1 MKPGKIT
8 HTVAALLSSIT
19 SPFAHAAVTK
29 AEPSEV
35 KLSKKTEKKS
45 DESNVGVE
53 SLAFAPTRLRSA
65 APAPG
70 KGYSWKQQIVTTVFW
85 IGEEPS
91 ENNPVPNR
99 ASSWD
104 KEWSKSYGGFD
115 DPNPARRRDYI
126 PAKFTPRQNP
136 FYCALPYN
144 DKAATGHRPEASRV
158 VPWFNQAYQ
167 GPAVSVCKDRW
178 IAIRKGNKVAYAQ
191 WEDAGPFRTDHW
203 QYVFGNERPKPNLN
217 KGAGLDVSP
226 AVRDYLG
233 LNETDVT
240 DWQFVD
246 FKDVPR
252 GPWSK
257 LGENNTFVI
266 ADRNAGTRLARAKSS
281 AVRKLHLLP
290 SN

>member
-8 HTVAALLSSIT
+8 HTIAALLSSIT
-19 SPFAHAAVTK
+19 SMFAHGAVSKSEPTK
-29 AEPSEV
+29 M
-35 KLSKKTEKKS
+35 KLSKKSEKKS
-45 DESNVGVE
+45 EASRVGVE
-53 SLAFAPTRLRSA
+53 SLAFAPSQLRSA
-65 APAPG
+65 PPSPG
-70 KGYSWKQQIVTTVFW
+70 DPYPWKRQIVTTVFW
-85 IGEEPS
+85 IGEKPT

-99 ASSWD
+99 SSSWD

-115 DPNPARRRDYI
+115 DPNPARRQDYI
-126 PAKFTPRQNP
+126 PVKFTPRENP

-144 DKAATGHRPEASRV
+144 DKAATGHRPEAPRV
-158 VPWFNQAYQ
+158 VPWFKEAYQ
-167 GPAVSVCKDRW
+167 GPGVSVCKGRW
-178 IAIRKGNKVAYAQ
+178 IAIRKGNKIAYAQ

-266 ADRNAGTRLARAKSS
+266 NDRAEERAVAQAKTAGGGTPRTS
-281 AVRKLHLLP
+281 ATE
-290 SN
+290 

>member
-8 HTVAALLSSIT
+8 HTLTALLSSVT
-19 SPFAHAAVTK
+19 SLFAHEAVTK
-29 AEPSEV
+29 AEPTKV
-35 KLSKKTEKKS
+35 KLSKKSEEKS
-45 DESNVGVE
+45 EESRVRVE
-53 SLAFAPTRLRSA
+53 SLAFTPSHLRSA
-65 APAPG
+65 RPSPG
-70 KGYSWKQQIVTTVFW
+70 EPYPWKRQIVTTVFW
-85 IGEEPS
+85 IGEKPS

-99 ASSWD
+99 SSSWD

-115 DPNPARRRDYI
+115 DPNPARRQDYT
-126 PAKFTPRQNP
+126 PVKFTPRQNP

-144 DKAATGHRPEASRV
+144 DKAASGHRPEAAHV
-158 VPWFNQAYQ
+158 VPWFNDAYQ
-167 GPAVSVCKDRW
+167 GPGVSVCKDRW
-178 IAIRKGNKVAYAQ
+178 IAIRKGNRVAYAQ

-203 QYVFGNERPKPNLN
+203 QYVFGNDRPKPNLN

-226 AVRDYLG
+226 AVREYLG

-266 ADRNAGTRLARAKSS
+266 NDRNEQRAVARAKADGGAPRAS
-281 AVRKLHLLP
+281 ATE
-290 SN
+290 